1 MFGALPEMFKSED
14 ELQEIW
20 SRPDTRKKLLEE
32 LKGKGYVKAQLAEF
46 QKVLHTE
53 NSDQV
58 PNKKAAPF
66 DLERLFCFVV
76 RRGIEPLLPE

>member
-32 LKGKGYVKAQLAEF
+32 LKGKGYVKRE
-46 QKVLHTE
+46 
-53 NSDQV
+53 
-58 PNKKAAPF
+58 KAM
-66 DLERLFCFVV
+66 
-76 RRGIEPLLPE
+76 